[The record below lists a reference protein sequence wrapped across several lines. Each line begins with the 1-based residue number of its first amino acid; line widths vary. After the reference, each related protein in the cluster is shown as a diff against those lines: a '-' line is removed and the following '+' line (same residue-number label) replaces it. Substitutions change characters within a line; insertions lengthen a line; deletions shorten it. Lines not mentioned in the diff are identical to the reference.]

1 MQEKHFVFRAVGLLV
16 NTFVGIAIL
25 VLIGLLLAT
34 FAPGALIFLY
44 QYRLIIAL
52 LLLVAILSK
61 LLGGSRGPRR

>member
-1 MQEKHFVFRAVGLLV
+1 MQEKRFVFKAVGVVV

-25 VLIGLLLAT
+25 VLTGMILAMFAPGLLL
-34 FAPGALIFLY
+34 LLY
-44 QYRLIIAL
+44 QYRLIVVL